1 MLIKRLSMHAIER
14 LATAKKE
21 YAPSKVIR
29 NLDALRNQ
37 GFQKPTKTGGIYIV
51 ASHGVFVVVDEVVVT
66 YIGLNRLNT
75 ECGEALR
82 AYTTFYK
89 IKEAA

>member
-1 MLIKRLSMHAIER
+1 
-14 LATAKKE
+14 
-21 YAPSKVIR
+21 
-29 NLDALRNQ
+29 
-37 GFQKPTKTGGIYIV
+37 
-51 ASHGVFVVVDEVVVT
+51 VT